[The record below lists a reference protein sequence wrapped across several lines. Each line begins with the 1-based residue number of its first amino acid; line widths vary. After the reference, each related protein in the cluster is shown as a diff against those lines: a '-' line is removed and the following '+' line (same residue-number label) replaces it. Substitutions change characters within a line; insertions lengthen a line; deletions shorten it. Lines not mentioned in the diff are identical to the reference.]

1 MKIKQSAVAGTLE
14 SSDALVTVELHEGSV
29 ELDIS
34 SSVINQYGRQIRATV
49 VETLKRLDVDEA
61 RVTVRSRR
69 AWNVRY
75 SAPVDR
81 AKKTFH
87 GEGLSDEREI
97 SSASDNDVR

>member
-61 RVTVRSRR
+61 RVTIVDKGALDCTLKARVECAIFR
-69 AWNVRY
+69 ACGQSEKNIPWGGTIR
-75 SAPVDR
+75 
-81 AKKTFH
+81 
-87 GEGLSDEREI
+87 
-97 SSASDNDVR
+97 

>member
-1 MKIKQSAVAGTLE
+1 MKIKQSAVAGKLE

-61 RVTVRSRR
+61 RVTIVDKGALDCTLKARVECAIFR
-69 AWNVRY
+69 ACGQSEKNIPWGGTIR
-75 SAPVDR
+75 
-81 AKKTFH
+81 
-87 GEGLSDEREI
+87 
-97 SSASDNDVR
+97 

>member
-34 SSVINQYGRQIRATV
+34 SSVIDQYGRQIRATV

-61 RVTVRSRR
+61 RVTIVDKGALDCTLKARVECAIFR
-69 AWNVRY
+69 ACGQSEKNIPWGGTIR
-75 SAPVDR
+75 
-81 AKKTFH
+81 
-87 GEGLSDEREI
+87 
-97 SSASDNDVR
+97 